1 MSQAISP
8 SAGYPYGL
16 ARVCRVW
23 TFARSTVYHR
33 RDVARRPDREL
44 RKRGPKKWL
53 TDAELLGR
61 VRFLFMEAHLRL
73 YLSHFCI
80 CQLHP

>member
-23 TFARSTVYHR
+23 NFARSTVYYR
-33 RDVARRPDREL
+33 RDVARRPTGKL
-44 RKRGPKKWL
+44 QKRGPKKWT
-53 TDAELLGR
+53 TDAELLAR
-61 VRFLFMEAHLRL
+61 
-73 YLSHFCI
+73 I
-80 CQLHP
+80 C